1 MASCSHLVFSPFL
14 CTSTLCRSRA
24 SFMTGYYP
32 IRMGLQVMS
41 FTSPNPQTSARAHT
55 HTHLCWLIGIVLDVI
70 YRECFFVHY
79 LFSAQVNQTIFAP
92 IYPIELH
99 PSAASSERSRI
110 RHTYGWQVW
119 SSQWSSHLPHEKTTH
134 THCREEIG
142 SSEKELKLTRR
153 VPEGETK
160 RRESRCWLWIVC
172 HYIYWVT
179 GSFIT
184 IRESQVTVSF
194 NWFCWAWGDNCIV
207 YCNLVYITMVVKIK
221 NAYSFWSHK
230 HMLST

>member
-1 MASCSHLVFSPFL
+1 MFSSCILTLSLYIYSLQITCQLHDWVLPYSNGASGNEFYISQS
-14 CTSTLCRSRA
+14 SNERA
-24 SFMTGYYP
+24 RT
-32 IRMGLQVMS
+32 R
-41 FTSPNPQTSARAHT
+41 
-55 HTHLCWLIGIVLDVI
+55 THLCWLMGVVLDVI

-79 LFSAQVNQTIFAP
+79 LFSAQINQTIFAT

-110 RHTYGWQVW
+110 RHTHGRQVW
-119 SSQWSSHLPHEKTTH
+119 SSQWSSHLPHEKNKTKQH

-142 SSEKELKLTRR
+142 SSEKELKLTRT

-179 GSFIT
+179 MLAVTGSCHH
-184 IRESQVTVSF
+184 
-194 NWFCWAWGDNCIV
+194 N
-207 YCNLVYITMVVKIK
+207 
-221 NAYSFWSHK
+221 
-230 HMLST
+230 